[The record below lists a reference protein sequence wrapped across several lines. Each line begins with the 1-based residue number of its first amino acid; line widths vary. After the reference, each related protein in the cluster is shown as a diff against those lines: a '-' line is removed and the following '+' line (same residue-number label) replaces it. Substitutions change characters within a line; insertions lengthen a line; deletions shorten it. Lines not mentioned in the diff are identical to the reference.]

1 MPQQLYL
8 FQGAPPATLDS
19 QAPNLQSLQDLQ
31 ADLPDSGLQATL
43 TDQDAS
49 ANAVELIEPEFTSD
63 DLVEQTRE
71 LFHHHGSNAELIAQI
86 MTAVHALN
94 ELCAHPKAS

>member
-8 FQGAPPATLDS
+8 FQGAPPAATLDS
-19 QAPNLQSLQDLQ
+19 QALN
-31 ADLPDSGLQATL
+31 LQATL
-43 TDQDAS
+43 VHQDAS
-49 ANAVELIEPEFTSD
+49 ADAVELIESEFASD
-63 DLVEQTRE
+63 DLSDDLIEQTRE